1 MTIKQTLAKG
11 MIILKSNNIDS
22 PKLKARL
29 LLQYVLKKTRQYL
42 IIYDNEE
49 VGKKEQWEYFVNIDK
64 LAKGVPLQHITHT
77 QEFMKMD
84 FYVDENVLIPRP
96 DTEILVEEVINIAKR
111 MGKSKIL
118 DLCTGSGAIAISIAK
133 NVPNAEVYAV
143 DISEKA
149 LDIADKN
156 AHRLEAKVKFIKS
169 DLFKNLKNMK
179 FDIIVSNPPY
189 IKKEDIKFLS
199 EDVQKEPQIALD
211 GGYDGLDFYRKISKQ
226 AIDYLKFGS
235 FLCFEIGYDQKDE
248 VKEIIDKLEH
258 YKGTIQ
264 SDAYAP
270 YRKLESDAYPDIM
283 RIACLQH
290 VKRDF
295 IDCGKEDKDAQ
306 KVVDIINRF
315 YREDKKHK
323 VGVNGWTV
331 EDHLAYRQSYA
342 PDILQDLLE
351 KLEEISSRKDLLPK
365 STLAQAVGYALNE
378 YNAIC
383 DIFKRGD
390 TALDNNYIERIQ
402 RYISLSR
409 RNSLF
414 FGSHEGARRGAILY
428 SIAISCKLNGINLFE
443 YISDVI
449 EKTIEWQ
456 PNTPLEKYRDILPD
470 RWKKQ

>member
-235 FLCFEIGYDQKDE
+235 FLCFEIGYDQNDE

-258 YKGTIQ
+258 YKGT
-264 SDAYAP
+264 YC
-270 YRKLESDAYPDIM
+270 K
-283 RIACLQH
+283 
-290 VKRDF
+290 
-295 IDCGKEDKDAQ
+295 
-306 KVVDIINRF
+306 
-315 YREDKKHK
+315 
-323 VGVNGWTV
+323 
-331 EDHLAYRQSYA
+331 
-342 PDILQDLLE
+342 
-351 KLEEISSRKDLLPK
+351 KDLC
-365 STLAQAVGYALNE
+365 GN
-378 YNAIC
+378 
-383 DIFKRGD
+383 D
-390 TALDNNYIERIQ
+390 RIIITQ
-402 RYISLSR
+402 V
-409 RNSLF
+409 N
-414 FGSHEGARRGAILY
+414 
-428 SIAISCKLNGINLFE
+428 
-443 YISDVI
+443 
-449 EKTIEWQ
+449 
-456 PNTPLEKYRDILPD
+456 
-470 RWKKQ
+470 